1 LKKKVN
7 YFYCLEIEIPLSP
20 FLNLIAGRTKV
31 LKSRIKL
38 DKTIKFKA
46 FKVNYKEFLFEE
58 EEFSKV
64 LQNRFFN
71 FIMDI
76 EIPKDIC
83 LANNVLIPNTFL
95 KKELKLFKIRLI
107 TNEEKD

>member
-1 LKKKVN
+1 M
-7 YFYCLEIEIPLSP
+7 
-20 FLNLIAGRTKV
+20 
-31 LKSRIKL
+31 LKSRIES
-38 DKTIKFKA
+38 DKTLKFKA
-46 FKVNYKEFLFEE
+46 FKVNYKELLFEE

-64 LQNRFFN
+64 LQNRFFI
-71 FIMDI
+71 FIMHI

-107 TNEEKD
+107 TNEDKD